1 MIGKGRCSMSGDPCS
16 TITEALDSI
25 IGLIELEAFIDA
37 LRNPPAGCTPKPV
50 TADEW
55 QRITAKRIRLQ
66 TTRNSRG

>member
-1 MIGKGRCSMSGDPCS
+1 MSGTPCN

-25 IGLIELEAFIDA
+25 IGLVELEAFIDA
-37 LRNPPAGCTPKPV
+37 LRNPIDGCTPKPV

-66 TTRNSRG
+66 TARAGRG